1 MDRYSPI
8 GNSKSKN
15 KNTVLFCEA
24 KPPRHLTSVV
34 HRYVKI
40 WTDKLLDRDY
50 RFHALPDAC
59 TYLIFDQLR
68 PEVVGPATLRGSSV
82 EFNLGKR
89 FHYLNIRFFPGTWQ
103 TDYGQPFVGQI
114 NQPYSGNLPLL
125 AINQELHGRPFKQQ
139 QDILT
144 QCVEELINQKI
155 LVTSVLVMRILKKLD
170 SINSVAEMAKSPRI
184 SSRHLQRCLKQETG
198 FTPHDFLKIMRLQ
211 RSLSGSD
218 LDQYF
223 DQAHFIRSFRSATGR
238 TPSKFYDEFDV

>member
-24 KPPRHLTSVV
+24 KPPGHLTSVV

-68 PEVVGPATLRGSSV
+68 PEVVGTTTLRGSSM

-89 FHYLNIRFFPGTWQ
+89 FHYLNIRFFQELGKPIMVNLLLVKLISPIVAI
-103 TDYGQPFVGQI
+103 Y
-114 NQPYSGNLPLL
+114 PYSQLTKNCMGAHSNNNKTFLP
-125 AINQELHGRPFKQQ
+125 
-139 QDILT
+139 
-144 QCVEELINQKI
+144 
-155 LVTSVLVMRILKKLD
+155 SVWRI
-170 SINSVAEMAKSPRI
+170 
-184 SSRHLQRCLKQETG
+184 
-198 FTPHDFLKIMRLQ
+198 
-211 RSLSGSD
+211 
-218 LDQYF
+218 
-223 DQAHFIRSFRSATGR
+223 
-238 TPSKFYDEFDV
+238 